1 MALLQLNKKSLFLLP
16 VLILA
21 SFVASGHVI
30 AYELDKMSD
39 SEVFGEYI
47 WQGFQHI
54 IPLGLDHIL
63 FIACV
68 FFGNGS
74 LKQIVLQAS
83 MFTLAHS
90 VTLALAMY
98 QIIAPPAYI
107 IEPLIALS
115 IVLLALENVRAPKP
129 QPWRMAL
136 IFLFGLVHGMGF
148 AGALSELGLPEYAFA
163 KALIAFN
170 IGVELGQ
177 LSIIALLYVGLALAF
192 SKKQWYR
199 KTIVIPASLI
209 IALVAS
215 YWTYERIFL

>member
-1 MALLQLNKKSLFLLP
+1 MKRPLLLLAL
-16 VLILA
+16 VLVCCTA
-21 SFVASGHVI
+21 YGHVI
-30 AYELDKMSD
+30 AYELDKMSN
-39 SEVFGEYI
+39 SEVFSEYI

-68 FFGNGS
+68 FFGNTD

-98 QIIAPPAYI
+98 QVIAPPAFI
-107 IEPLIALS
+107 IEPLIAFS
-115 IVLLALENVRAPKP
+115 IVLLAIENIRARKP
-129 QPWRMAL
+129 QPWRLAL
-136 IFLFGLVHGMGF
+136 VFLFGLVHGMGF

-177 LSIIALLYVGLALAF
+177 LSVIALLYVGLAMAF
-192 SKKQWYR
+192 AKKDWYR
-199 KTIVIPASLI
+199 KVVVLPASLL

-215 YWTYERIFL
+215 YWTIQRIFF

>member
-1 MALLQLNKKSLFLLP
+1 MKRFLSIAVLLLCACA
-16 VLILA
+16 A
-21 SFVASGHVI
+21 SAHVI

-39 SEVFGEYI
+39 SEVFSTYV

-68 FFGNGS
+68 FFGNTN
-74 LKQIVLQAS
+74 LKQIVVQAS

-90 VTLALAMY
+90 ITLALAMY
-98 QIIAPPAYI
+98 NVIIPPAYI
-107 IEPLIALS
+107 IEPLIAFS
-115 IVLLALENVRAPKP
+115 IVLLALENIRARKP
-129 QPWRMAL
+129 QPWRLAL
-136 IFLFGLVHGMGF
+136 VFLFGLVHGMGF
-148 AGALSELGLPEYAFA
+148 AGALSELGLPQYAFA

-177 LSIIALLYVGLALAF
+177 LSIILLLYLGLALAF

-199 KTIVIPASLI
+199 KVIVVPASLL